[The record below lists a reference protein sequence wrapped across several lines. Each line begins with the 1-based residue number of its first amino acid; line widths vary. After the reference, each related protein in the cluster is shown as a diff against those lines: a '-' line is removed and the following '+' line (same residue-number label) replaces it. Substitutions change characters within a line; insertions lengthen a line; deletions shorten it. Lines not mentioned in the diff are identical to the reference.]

1 MKKFKIKIYS
11 KIILID
17 IIIAL
22 IMSILVPVLANYPPH
37 SEELAFQ
44 SQVLKVSH
52 IWQYFILLIVTCTIH
67 LIMCKFIFKNSF
79 NYVKKFPAVS
89 DDEVIKVRFET
100 YKANR
105 RLLIST
111 IITFV
116 IDLVLLINMII
127 FNSWL
132 IAKLSLILFS
142 LLMSSWIMQT
152 ILIKSNLKDLVK
164 STYEVYPSVTLSNK
178 IEKLYISL
186 LKDTLPIFIV
196 ILILISLL
204 GYSLVQNQIGN
215 NYYL

>member
-52 IWQYFILLIVTCTIH
+52 IWQYIILLIVTCTIH

-132 IAKLSLILFS
+132 IAKLSLIFFS
-142 LLMSSWIMQT
+142 KL
-152 ILIKSNLKDLVK
+152 NL
-164 STYEVYPSVTLSNK
+164 
-178 IEKLYISL
+178 
-186 LKDTLPIFIV
+186 
-196 ILILISLL
+196 
-204 GYSLVQNQIGN
+204 
-215 NYYL
+215 